1 MRIHPIIKQG
11 IKLSIFKR
19 LGFRL
24 NPSTKMVRFLQTN
37 FLIVLILNSGY
48 FFNYLFQLII
58 ARSLPAADYGIF
70 NALNSFHLLVLAP
83 LGVMPL
89 IITRYTVRLGTNQ
102 FDQVKMLMWKF
113 FQGILLLGIALLIIG
128 LLTLSWLK
136 SYLHITSNSPI
147 LITIITAVVGL
158 SLPIF
163 SATLQGLHRIIA
175 FSWVNTGSIIIRVIL
190 ALILVTWL
198 AWGINGALLIGLI
211 TVVMMQGFYLW
222 LLRDVLQQPS
232 APLPPGLFREMAR
245 YAIPVTLFT
254 IFNSYANYIDLVLVQ
269 HYLPEESGFY
279 ATAVILG
286 KIDFFVPS
294 VLVVVL
300 FPEAAK
306 NQDEGEENPRFLWIT
321 LWGTALLGG
330 FVALV
335 FNLFPEMIITLL
347 FGQQYLESAP
357 LLQII
362 SIAMALFAL
371 SNVIF
376 AYNLAHFRYGFLW
389 FLAGGVGLL
398 YSLIHFFHDT
408 PLMIAQILLL
418 SMGLIFVG
426 SLGWYVVI
434 SQVTTD
440 SKP

>member
-175 FSWVNTGSIIIRVIL
+175 FSWVNTGSIIIRVI
-190 ALILVTWL
+190 
-198 AWGINGALLIGLI
+198 
-211 TVVMMQGFYLW
+211 
-222 LLRDVLQQPS
+222 PKS
-232 APLPPGLFREMAR
+232 
-245 YAIPVTLFT
+245 
-254 IFNSYANYIDLVLVQ
+254 
-269 HYLPEESGFY
+269 
-279 ATAVILG
+279 
-286 KIDFFVPS
+286 
-294 VLVVVL
+294 
-300 FPEAAK
+300 
-306 NQDEGEENPRFLWIT
+306 
-321 LWGTALLGG
+321 
-330 FVALV
+330 
-335 FNLFPEMIITLL
+335 
-347 FGQQYLESAP
+347 
-357 LLQII
+357 
-362 SIAMALFAL
+362 
-371 SNVIF
+371 
-376 AYNLAHFRYGFLW
+376 
-389 FLAGGVGLL
+389 
-398 YSLIHFFHDT
+398 
-408 PLMIAQILLL
+408 
-418 SMGLIFVG
+418 
-426 SLGWYVVI
+426 
-434 SQVTTD
+434 
-440 SKP
+440 